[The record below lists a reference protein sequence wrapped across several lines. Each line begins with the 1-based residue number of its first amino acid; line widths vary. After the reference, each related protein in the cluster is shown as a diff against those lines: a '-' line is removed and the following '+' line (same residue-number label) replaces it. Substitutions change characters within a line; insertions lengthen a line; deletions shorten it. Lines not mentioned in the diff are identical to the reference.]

1 MMLPMTSLLISTK
14 AEVRYNEIDR
24 LFENTI
30 TEIFDYEQTEG
41 GAKVEAEKEWLYD
54 INLCELG
61 VLYDFAYKDKE
72 GFAIII
78 DDGDV
83 KVTEIYTEGKNPY
96 SKENVKNVYVMEG
109 MYWYSDRGNYYESET
124 GTEIGKE
131 TLEKVSES
139 AYKGVEKLQYDTE
152 RVEFIYRTETPYNVL
167 SSIPT
172 CTYGHLGGCVPI
184 MGTNLIVYYDK
195 TYTNLI
201 PNYEPGRSILGRYRF
216 NVENETTAALTD
228 TLQKDMGTDENG
240 TTIIPKAEY
249 TAAQEIRRER
259 KRKYV
264 KQIGAKQFFQGKI
277 FCRKC
282 GWGYKKYIKGD
293 SVYWKCGKKGM
304 TTEKCH
310 APNLLDREIKVA
322 FVRMFNTLKQNEK
335 TIVGET
341 ILQLQALKAKVNGSN
356 GAIGEIDEEM
366 AVLSK
371 QNSSYSDLFLKG
383 VIDDVLYFEKTD
395 RLKSRMSE
403 LRERRLKLVNE
414 DEEEKCLERL
424 RGVKRVLDK
433 HEFLVKFDE
442 SLFDEIVDK
451 IYIEQ
456 DGSLIFALKCELKLK
471 IERKG
476 CNYGK

>member
-1 MMLPMTSLLISTK
+1 MMLPMTSRLISTK

-24 LFENTI
+24 LFESTI

-240 TTIIPKAEY
+240 TTISEFQAGLPIEFALYKERPILKMEQKGSDLYIELDDLPKLIIRNITFIEREKEY
-249 TAAQEIRRER
+249 YYKWNENEYACPWT
-259 KRKYV
+259 YV
-264 KQIGAKQFFQGKI
+264 LESELHF
-277 FCRKC
+277 
-282 GWGYKKYIKGD
+282 IKGRYEVHFLLETRHK
-293 SVYWKCGKKGM
+293 SGK
-304 TTEKCH
+304 TE
-310 APNLLDREIKVA
+310 NWYYTVSGTNIEI
-322 FVRMFNTLKQNEK
+322 
-335 TIVGET
+335 
-341 ILQLQALKAKVNGSN
+341 
-356 GAIGEIDEEM
+356 
-366 AVLSK
+366 
-371 QNSSYSDLFLKG
+371 
-383 VIDDVLYFEKTD
+383 
-395 RLKSRMSE
+395 
-403 LRERRLKLVNE
+403 
-414 DEEEKCLERL
+414 EEEYCR
-424 RGVKRVLDK
+424 
-433 HEFLVKFDE
+433 
-442 SLFDEIVDK
+442 
-451 IYIEQ
+451 
-456 DGSLIFALKCELKLK
+456 
-471 IERKG
+471 
-476 CNYGK
+476 

>member
-1 MMLPMTSLLISTK
+1 MMLPMTNLLISTK

-30 TEIFDYEQTEG
+30 TKIFDYEQTEG
-41 GAKVEAEKEWLYD
+41 GAKVEAEKELLYD

-109 MYWYSDRGNYYESET
+109 MYWYSERGNYYESET

-152 RVEFIYRTETPYNVL
+152 RVEFIYRTEKPYNVL

-201 PNYEPGRSILGRYRF
+201 PNYEPGRNILGRYRF

-240 TTIIPKAEY
+240 TTISEFQAGL
-249 TAAQEIRRER
+249 RS
-259 KRKYV
+259 YV
-264 KQIGAKQFFQGKI
+264 KRQGYNVSFSSI
-277 FCRKC
+277 MT
-282 GWGYKKYIKGD
+282 
-293 SVYWKCGKKGM
+293 SGKVNY
-304 TTEKCH
+304 EK
-310 APNLLDREIKVA
+310 A
-322 FVRMFNTLKQNEK
+322 K
-335 TIVGET
+335 TIVLQNKALAIFMSGYKGTT
-341 ILQLQALKAKVNGSN
+341 IVTNEGYDLLEYEYTKASH
-356 GAIGEIDEEM
+356 
-366 AVLSK
+366 AVVGFGCLEVKYTLSD
-371 QNSSYSDLFLKG
+371 NSSRTDKYIHCSMGVGLNTNGYININTSNIDNVLEVTISYSMK
-383 VIDDVLYFEKTD
+383 
-395 RLKSRMSE
+395 
-403 LRERRLKLVNE
+403 N
-414 DEEEKCLERL
+414 
-424 RGVKRVLDK
+424 
-433 HEFLVKFDE
+433 
-442 SLFDEIVDK
+442 
-451 IYIEQ
+451 
-456 DGSLIFALKCELKLK
+456 
-471 IERKG
+471 
-476 CNYGK
+476 

>member
-1 MMLPMTSLLISTK
+1 MMLPMTSRLISTK

-24 LFENTI
+24 LFESTI

-240 TTIIPKAEY
+240 TTMETEEERYMIDY
-249 TAAQEIRRER
+249 TEH
-259 KRKYV
+259 
-264 KQIGAKQFFQGKI
+264 
-277 FCRKC
+277 
-282 GWGYKKYIKGD
+282 
-293 SVYWKCGKKGM
+293 
-304 TTEKCH
+304 TTEKEVH
-310 APNLLDREIKVA
+310 FEEY
-322 FVRMFNTLKQNEK
+322 LKQ
-335 TIVGET
+335 TI
-341 ILQLQALKAKVNGSN
+341 
-356 GAIGEIDEEM
+356 
-366 AVLSK
+366 SK
-371 QNSSYSDLFLKG
+371 K
-383 VIDDVLYFEKTD
+383 
-395 RLKSRMSE
+395 
-403 LRERRLKLVNE
+403 
-414 DEEEKCLERL
+414 
-424 RGVKRVLDK
+424 
-433 HEFLVKFDE
+433 
-442 SLFDEIVDK
+442 
-451 IYIEQ
+451 
-456 DGSLIFALKCELKLK
+456 
-471 IERKG
+471 
-476 CNYGK
+476 